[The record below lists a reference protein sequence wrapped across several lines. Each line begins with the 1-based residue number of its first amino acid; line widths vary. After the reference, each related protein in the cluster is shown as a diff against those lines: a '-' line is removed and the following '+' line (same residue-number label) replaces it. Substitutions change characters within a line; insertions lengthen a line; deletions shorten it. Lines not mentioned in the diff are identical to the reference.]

1 MFQNRLFKS
10 IGRVVGGVGLLAL
23 LAGPALAQ
31 NITVKGSD
39 TMVLVAQK
47 WAEIY
52 QNKHKGVAIQVT
64 GGGSGTGIAAL
75 VNGTCNIA
83 NSSREIKGSERK
95 LAMSNGVDVK
105 EFPVALDAICVVVGK
120 DNPINELSMEQ
131 LMSIY
136 IGAVNNWQQVGGAPG
151 SIVRY
156 SRENNSGT
164 YVFFKEHVLKNKDYA
179 ADCQTM
185 PGTATV
191 ADAVGHDP
199 KGIGYGGVAYFLTRS
214 DCKILKIKKDAA
226 SPGVAPVTPD
236 GKSINYSVVY
246 SGDYAISR
254 YLYCYTPGAPKGE
267 LRAYLDWI
275 LGPEGQ
281 EIAKEDGY
289 IPLPSK
295 KEELGKK

>member
-1 MFQNRLFKS
+1 MVRSGFFRYF
-10 IGRVVGGVGLLAL
+10 GAVVGACALTLFFTGLIS
-23 LAGPALAQ
+23 AQ

-52 QNKHKGVAIQVT
+52 QNEHKGVAIQVT

-75 VNGTCNIA
+75 INGTCNIA

-95 LAMSNGVDVK
+95 QALSSGVDVK
-105 EFPVALDAICVVVGK
+105 EFKVALDGICVVVNR
-120 DNPINELSMEQ
+120 DNPVNELSMEQ
-131 LMSIY
+131 LMGIY
-136 IGAVNNWQQVGGAPG
+136 IGAINNWQEVGGPPG
-151 SIVRY
+151 PIIRY

-191 ADAVGHDP
+191 ADAVGHDV
-199 KGIGYGGVAYFLTRS
+199 KAIGYGGVAYFLTRS
-214 DCKILKIKKDAA
+214 DCKVLKVKKDAA
-226 SPGVAPVTPD
+226 SPGVSPLALD
-236 GKSINYSVVY
+236 GKSINYAVIYNNEYPV
-246 SGDYAISR
+246 SR
-254 YLYCYTPGAPKGE
+254 YLYCYTPGQPKGE
-267 LRAYLDWI
+267 AKAYLDWI

-281 EIAKEDGY
+281 GIAKEDGY
-289 IPLPSK
+289 IPLPTEK
-295 KEELGKK
+295 KDSGKK